1 MAINLSGIRD
11 NPHPFV
17 LSRRVALWKISDW
30 LGNRIPSQE
39 YRQIAALN
47 SWKIF

>member
-17 LSRRVALWKISDW
+17 LSRCGALK
-30 LGNRIPSQE
+30 N
-39 YRQIAALN
+39 
-47 SWKIF
+47 